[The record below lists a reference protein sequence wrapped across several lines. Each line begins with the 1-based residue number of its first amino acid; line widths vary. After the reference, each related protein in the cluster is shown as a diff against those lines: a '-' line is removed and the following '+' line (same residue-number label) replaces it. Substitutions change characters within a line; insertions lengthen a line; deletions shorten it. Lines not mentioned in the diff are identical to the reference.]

1 MSVSLELSKE
11 NLQLSIK
18 RFVVLLTV
26 TVLSI
31 QVVLLYHIDRFGSV
45 DHAQNADVIIVLG
58 AGLDQFGQPTASLV
72 ARAIHAASLYQV
84 GFADKVLCSGGVT
97 RNNFPSEAT
106 ICAQI
111 LENAGLPRSAV
122 ELEEKSRSTQ
132 ENAIQSIQWMSE
144 RSVRTAI
151 VVSSSYHLWRASWL
165 FHRLGYDVYT
175 SPAPAN
181 YLGPTRYFHSLLREV
196 LAVNWQY
203 FVNLFGLPWT
213 GFPPNLGFFPE
224 KISIHM

>member
-1 MSVSLELSKE
+1 M
-11 NLQLSIK
+11 
-18 RFVVLLTV
+18 
-26 TVLSI
+26 
-31 QVVLLYHIDRFGSV
+31 LLYHIDRFGRV

-72 ARAIHAASLYQV
+72 ARAIHAASLYQI

-97 RNNFPSEAT
+97 RNSFPSEAT

-132 ENAIQSIQWMSE
+132 ENAIKSIQWMSE

-165 FHRLGYDVYT
+165 FRRLGYDVNT
-175 SPAPAN
+175 SPAPVG
-181 YLGPTRYFHSLLREV
+181 YLGPARYFHSLLREV
-196 LAVNWQY
+196 LAVNWQF

-213 GFPPNLGFFPE
+213 SFPQ
-224 KISIHM
+224 I